1 MQKSDHIFMFCSS
14 RTGNIKLDLT
24 RHFDDALWMASVLEE
39 SVFQSFSA
47 VDKKPA
53 KRAPLFTGNP
63 VAGPIPTDEYNRRRA
78 VT

>member
-1 MQKSDHIFMFCSS
+1 MQKGGQSLVFCSS
-14 RTGNIKLDLT
+14 RAGNLELDLT

-47 VDKKPA
+47 ADKKPA
-53 KRAPLFTGNP
+53 KRAPFFAGNP
-63 VAGPIPTDEYNRRRA
+63 VAGPISADKNNRRSA

>member
-1 MQKSDHIFMFCSS
+1 MQKGGQSFVFCSS
-14 RTGNIKLDLT
+14 RAGNIELDLT

-53 KRAPLFTGNP
+53 KRAPLLTGNP
-63 VAGPIPTDEYNRRRA
+63 VTGPISADKHNRRSA